1 MLLICLMLL
10 PPIFF
15 IKQNMRKMKIKNKNR
30 RRGKKEKEKEKRK
43 QRLKLI
49 NYLYIF

>member
-1 MLLICLMLL
+1 MFLICLMLL

-30 RRGKKEKEKEKRK
+30 RRGKKEKEKRK
-43 QRLKLI
+43 QHLKLI